1 MACLASR
8 RRAHALVE
16 AHQHA
21 QQHAFIFTHA
31 AMQPICSMIMF
42 IPEQWL
48 LACSKRDRRANAT
61 RAAPPFSRLQNAC
74 HCPTCSTSCS
84 CRCSPGFLCN
94 LHRCWL
100 HATWCH
106 SGAGDEYGPGRAAAG
121 AKQAHCSPAGSAP
134 PRTAAMAATA
144 NTASAAAVSP
154 PLTSAAAATILPPLP
169 IPPPPPLPIQSAEAV
184 QLPPLPSRPRGPP
197 SAEVGAAATGRRRG
211 MPCECRCDVD

>member
-1 MACLASR
+1 MASCVQQARSTR
-8 RRAHALVE
+8 KCHARRAS
-16 AHQHA
+16 
-21 QQHAFIFTHA
+21 FF
-31 AMQPICSMIMF
+31 PIAKCLPLPNMLHF
-42 IPEQWL
+42 L
-48 LACSKRDRRANAT
+48 LL
-61 RAAPPFSRLQNAC
+61 PLL
-74 HCPTCSTSCS
+74 TS
-84 CRCSPGFLCN
+84 FFCN

-100 HATWCH
+100 HATWWH

-154 PLTSAAAATILPPLP
+154 PLTSAAATTILPPLP